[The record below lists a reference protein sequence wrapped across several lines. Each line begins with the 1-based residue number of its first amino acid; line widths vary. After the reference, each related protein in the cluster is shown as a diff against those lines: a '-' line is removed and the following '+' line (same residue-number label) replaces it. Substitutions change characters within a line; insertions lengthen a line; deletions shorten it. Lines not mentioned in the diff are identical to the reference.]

1 MNNIAALKPDV
12 ENILNEKA
20 EHITQGTSFLTNP
33 QLSLICFGGKGGVG
47 KTTSAAATALYLA
60 KNNPQKHILLA
71 SIDPAHSLMD
81 SLIDK
86 DLFKNLMVWEIDAYT
101 SFQQFMKRHSNTLKI
116 IMERGTLLDNTDISA
131 LLSTSLPGIDEL
143 MGMIEL
149 VDLLENDTYD
159 IIVLDTAPTGHTVKF
174 LQMPHFIKKW
184 THLLDL
190 MMEKHRYMSK
200 LYMRHY
206 QSDDTDAFIEAF
218 SNGAKKVERVL
229 RNKSCE
235 FVPVMVPEA
244 LSVNETKRFLSVLR
258 GHKIPVKDIIVNRI
272 NPFGD
277 CSFCNGQ
284 YLLQKKYIDEIKRCF
299 DGYNLLMMPLYKEEI
314 HGRDFLLNFAE
325 MMTETTL
332 HHDAEAHPQNIFHT
346 NEILHSAIPTT
357 PPFTISANPPLEKED
372 SGSFPHE
379 RNRLPIPKAA
389 IEFLMFGGKGGVG
402 KTTIA
407 SASALSLSDVY
418 PGKRVLLFSTDPA
431 HSLSDCLGVVVGED
445 VLSLKNNLY
454 VQEMDAEKEYE
465 KLKCLYSEEIKD
477 IMTAF
482 VKGDAAINVVF
493 EKEIME
499 SFIDMTPPGID
510 EVMAITTIIDY
521 MDKGKFDLFILD
533 TAPTG
538 HLIRFL
544 EMPELVLGWLKFFF
558 NLFLKYKNIFRM
570 PKLSAFLVDLSKKV
584 KKLLTLLRDN
594 EKSLFIPIAIPTEM
608 AYHETSDLV
617 DALRKLKIP
626 VSQMI
631 LNMAHP
637 PSSNN
642 VTVAECALCINRIAY
657 ERKIFDNFKHLFPVG
672 TPHVIHKQEEE
683 VRGIKAL
690 RHFGRE
696 LYEYH

>member
-1 MNNIAALKPDV
+1 MNTVALLRNEVKHIV
-12 ENILNEKA
+12 KENI
-20 EHITQGTSFLTNP
+20 EHIAQGPSFLTNP

-47 KTTSAAATALYLA
+47 KTTSAAAAALYLA

-81 SLIDK
+81 SLK
-86 DLFKNLMVWEIDAYT
+86 DNNLFKNLKVWEIDAYA
-101 SFQQFMKRHSNTLKI
+101 SFQQFMKRHSNTLKK

-131 LLSTSLPGIDEL
+131 FLSTSLPGIDEL
-143 MGMIEL
+143 MGMVEL

-159 IIVLDTAPTGHTVKF
+159 TIVLDTAPTGHTVKF

-184 THLLDL
+184 TQLLDL

-218 SNGAKKVERVL
+218 SNGAKKVEGVL

-235 FVPVMVPEA
+235 FVPIMVPEA

-299 DGYNLLMMPLYKEEI
+299 DGYNLLMMPLCKDEI

-332 HHDAEAHPQNIFHT
+332 HHGAEAHPQNIFHT
-346 NEILHSAIPTT
+346 NELLHSAIPTT
-357 PPFTISANPPLEKED
+357 PPLEKED
-372 SGSFPHE
+372 SGSFSQE
-379 RNRLPIPKAA
+379 RNRLPVPKAT

-407 SASALSLSDVY
+407 SASALSLSDIY
-418 PGKRVLLFSTDPA
+418 PEKRVLLFSTDPA

-493 EKEIME
+493 EKEIIE

-544 EMPELVLGWLKFFF
+544 EMPELALDWLKFFF

-584 KKLLTLLRDN
+584 KKLLTLLRDS
-594 EKSLFIPIAIPTEM
+594 EKSLFVPIAIPTEM

-617 DALRKLKIP
+617 EALRKLKIP
-626 VSQMI
+626 LSQLI

-637 PSSNN
+637 PSPSSI
-642 VTVAECALCINRIAY
+642 TAAGCALCINRIAY
-657 ERKIFDNFKHLFPVG
+657 ETKTFDNFKHLFPVG
-672 TPHVIHKQEEE
+672 TPYVIHKQEKE
-683 VRGIKAL
+683 VCGVKAL
-690 RHFGRE
+690 ENFSRE